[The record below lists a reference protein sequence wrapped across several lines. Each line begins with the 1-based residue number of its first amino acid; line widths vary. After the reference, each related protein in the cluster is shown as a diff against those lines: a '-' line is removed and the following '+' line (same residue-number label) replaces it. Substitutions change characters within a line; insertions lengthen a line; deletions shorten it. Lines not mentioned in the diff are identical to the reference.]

1 MHAYAVEARL
11 NWLGATATVI
21 CFGYLV
27 SRVFTGIDFT
37 DEMQHYGELT
47 SLVVTGKLFQ
57 VDLFLQQAMYVFL
70 YPVFRLYYLVAGG
83 WDYLVIAGRTFM
95 LIAYAA
101 AAWLAYRRS
110 ATESARYPGWAAAG
124 VVLAWLPFNI
134 LSPYYNAVAG
144 LLISLIVFVW
154 AGEARAR
161 AYLVVSTLA
170 VSMLC
175 VTYPTLGLAVG
186 ALLVGDELL
195 ARRYGLAVRMI
206 ALLAGF
212 GSLWAAILWSMTG
225 SLTDIRDAVT
235 FSKAFGVGYA
245 FSNAGHL
252 RILFVVVLAGMAF
265 SYLGARQERTDRML
279 NGYIALPLGLGLS
292 WWLAGREGWLLVA
305 LLYIGVLFLL
315 RYVPA
320 DAPEKRQ
327 VARLGVFGLLIGA
340 VSALTSGN
348 GVINIAIGVGA
359 VLPYLVGLILKGCAI
374 PVSSADGAVPK
385 LRLAHLAMLVGVLLV
400 ANNFLHPYR
409 DKPVWELGHSLD
421 RVPAFRGIIGSEEK
435 RVAVELVQGL
445 AASPA
450 LLEGGTLLVVGPQPW
465 VYFALGATPQTPM
478 LFMHYSGGT
487 AATRIVADRLF
498 RQARPGR
505 ILVMSQPPAEI
516 MAALDRGLRSGYRC
530 DVLTVKLP
538 AGETGR
544 AMEKFGLGPEMKM
557 CRLGA

>member
-1 MHAYAVEARL
+1 M
-11 NWLGATATVI
+11 
-21 CFGYLV
+21 
-27 SRVFTGIDFT
+27 GIDFT

-83 WDYLVIAGRTFM
+83 WDHLVIAGRTFM
-95 LIAYAA
+95 LVAYAA

-110 ATESARYPGWAAAG
+110 AAESTRFPGWASAS
-124 VVLAWLPFNI
+124 VMLAWLPFNI

-161 AYLVVSTLA
+161 TYLVVSTLA

-195 ARRYGLAVRMI
+195 ARRYGLAVRMV

-212 GSLWAAILWSMTG
+212 GGLWAAILWSMTG
-225 SLTDIRDAVT
+225 SLADIRDAVT

-245 FSNAGHL
+245 FSHAGHL
-252 RILFVVVLAGMAF
+252 RVLFIVVLAGMAF
-265 SYLGARQERTDRML
+265 SYLGAREERADRKL
-279 NGYIALPLGLGLS
+279 SGYIALPLVLGLS
-292 WWLAGREGWLLVA
+292 WWLARREGWLLVV
-305 LLYIGVLFLL
+305 LLYLGVLFLL

-327 VARLGVFGLLIGA
+327 AARLGVFGLLIGA

-348 GVINIAIGVGA
+348 GVNNIAIGLGA
-359 VLPYLVGLILKGCAI
+359 VLPYLVGLILKGCAT
-374 PVSSADGAVPK
+374 PSSNTGGAVSK
-385 LRLAHLAMLVGVLLV
+385 LRPVHLAMLVGVLLV
-400 ANNFLHPYR
+400 ANNVLHPYR
-409 DKPVWELGHSLD
+409 DRQAWELGRSLD
-421 RVPAFRGIIGSEEK
+421 GVPAFRGIAGSEEK

-450 LLEGGTLLVVGPQPW
+450 LLEGKTLLVVGPQPW
-465 VYFALGATPQTPM
+465 AYFALRAVPQTPM
-478 LFMHYSGGT
+478 LFMHYSGGE
-487 AATRIVADRLF
+487 AAMRIVADRLS
-498 RQARPGR
+498 RQARPDR

-516 MAALDRGLRSGYRC
+516 MAALDGVLRSGYRC
-530 DVLTVKLP
+530 DALTVKLP
-538 AGETGR
+538 AGEAGR
-544 AMEKFGLGPEMKM
+544 AMKKFGLGPETKM
-557 CRLGA
+557 CRLGV